1 MHYHLDD
8 CSEKTLYYHE
18 KLHTFLAEYTRFSSD
33 NLCSTGKESLLRFEA
48 AYAFVATEEA

>member
-1 MHYHLDD
+1 MIVQKRR
-8 CSEKTLYYHE
+8 CTTMK
-18 KLHTFLAEYTRFSSD
+18 KLHTILAEYTRFSSD